1 MSARARHWTTQDLS
15 ATRAVLN
22 DAATMRARARQLA
35 RNNAWA
41 ASALKTWV
49 ANCVG
54 SGIKPRPRGPD
65 QALRGAISALWSR
78 WVVEAD
84 ADGMLDFYGL
94 QALVAREQLEAGELM
109 VRKRLRRASDGLSVP
124 LQLQLIEAD
133 HLPLNLTRPAADRNV
148 IRAGIEF
155 DPVGQRVAY
164 HLWRDHPGDSSLT
177 FRANETVRV
186 PAEFVLHIFEPL
198 RAGQIRG
205 VTGFAPVLVS
215 LIEIDQYNDAEI
227 VRKKTAAMFSLFIET
242 PNPEMEPFGQGDPP
256 SAGDSKQIG
265 AEEGER
271 RLDVEPGMIQ
281 ILEPGES
288 VNTSQPADVGG
299 SYEIFI
305 KTQLR
310 AIATGLGVTYEQMT
324 GDLSDVNFSSIRAGL
339 IEFRRR
345 CLMYQTQIINVQF
358 NQRVWD
364 EWFRQAVLSG
374 ALDIGR
380 RDIADP
386 DISGVRWIGQ
396 GFEYVNPVQDQQAHL
411 SAVRAG
417 FKTKGQV
424 AMEMGRDPAEVE
436 DEIAAENARA
446 DELGLVLDS
455 DPRKVAR
462 SGGAQPAD
470 VFPAVDREAG

>member
-1 MSARARHWTTQDLS
+1 
-15 ATRAVLN
+15 
-22 DAATMRARARQLA
+22 
-35 RNNAWA
+35 
-41 ASALKTWV
+41 
-49 ANCVG
+49 
-54 SGIKPRPRGPD
+54 
-65 QALRGAISALWSR
+65 
-78 WVVEAD
+78 
-84 ADGMLDFYGL
+84 
-94 QALVAREQLEAGELM
+94 
-109 VRKRLRRASDGLSVP
+109 
-124 LQLQLIEAD
+124 
-133 HLPLNLTRPAADRNV
+133 
-148 IRAGIEF
+148 
-155 DPVGQRVAY
+155 
-164 HLWRDHPGDSSLT
+164 
-177 FRANETVRV
+177 
-186 PAEFVLHIFEPL
+186 
-198 RAGQIRG
+198 
-205 VTGFAPVLVS
+205 
-215 LIEIDQYNDAEI
+215 
-227 VRKKTAAMFSLFIET
+227 
-242 PNPEMEPFGQGDPP
+242 
-256 SAGDSKQIG
+256 
-265 AEEGER
+265 
-271 RLDVEPGMIQ
+271 MIQ

-310 AIATGLGVTYEQMT
+310 AIATGQGVTYEQMT

-417 FKTKGQV
+417 FKTRGQV